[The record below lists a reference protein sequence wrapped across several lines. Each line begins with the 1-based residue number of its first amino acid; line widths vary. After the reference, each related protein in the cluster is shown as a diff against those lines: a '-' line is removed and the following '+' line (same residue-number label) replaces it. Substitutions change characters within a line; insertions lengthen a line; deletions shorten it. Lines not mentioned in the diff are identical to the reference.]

1 MTDQTRKRLRCAVYT
16 RKSTEDGLEQDF
28 NSLDAQREA
37 CNAYVASQRHE
48 GWEPVPDL
56 YDDGGFSGGTMER
69 PALKQLLAEIEVGR
83 VDIIVVYKVDRL
95 TRSLA
100 DFARIV
106 DILDRKGAS
115 FVSVTQ
121 SFNTTS
127 SMGRLTLNV
136 LLSFAQF
143 EREVTGER
151 IRDKIAASKARGMWM
166 GGPVPLGYDVSERRL
181 VVNAGEAQVVRHL
194 FTRYAELGSIGNL
207 VDELAVQMYRTK
219 RRTYRDG
226 RIIGG
231 IAFGKGMLA
240 ILLKNRLYAGEVVHR
255 GICYPGQHDA
265 IIPAELFDR
274 VQAIFAVN
282 RRERLEGKRSKHP
295 SLLTGLLTDPAGRPM
310 GPVSTAKGS
319 RRYRYYVSRIEPGTD
334 QGEFARVAAGP
345 IEHMVTAMIDR
356 QLCRNMS
363 ASDMANPPSPS
374 DPAVVS
380 AIDQRRKLLGVGA
393 RVQVLRDRVIVT
405 LAGDVSA
412 NEGIDIQLEEPAQMI
427 SRGPEMKRAIAPD
440 PRSSQA
446 ILDPAL
452 LRLIAHAFAARRK
465 LVEGKV
471 EPTIDGYS
479 DEHIAKLVRLSWLA
493 PDIIN
498 SILDGHQPASLNGRR
513 LLRTSDL
520 PLSWPAQRRTLGFA

>member
-1 MTDQTRKRLRCAVYT
+1 MAEQPRKRLRCAVYT

-37 CNAYVASQRHE
+37 CTAYVASQRHE
-48 GWEPVPDL
+48 GWEAVPDL

-69 PALKQLLAEIEVGR
+69 PALKQLLGEIEAGR

-166 GGPVPLGYDVSERRL
+166 GGPAPLGYDVSERRL
-181 VVNAGEAQVVRHL
+181 VVNEGEAQVVRHL
-194 FTRYAELGSIGNL
+194 FIRYAELGSIGTL
-207 VDELAVQMYRTK
+207 IDELAIQGYRTK
-219 RRTYRDG
+219 LRTYRDG
-226 RIIGG
+226 RIVGG
-231 IAFGKGMLA
+231 VAFGKGMLA
-240 ILLKNRLYAGEVVHR
+240 ALLKNRLYAGEVVH
-255 GICYPGQHDA
+255 GDKCYPGQHDA
-265 IIPAELFDR
+265 IISPELFDR
-274 VQAIFAVN
+274 VQAMFAMN
-282 RRERLEGKRSKHP
+282 RRERLEGKRTKHP
-295 SLLTGLLTDPAGRPM
+295 SLLTGLLTDPDGRTM

-319 RRYRYYVSRIEPGTD
+319 RRYRYYVSRTEPGSD
-334 QGEFARVAAGP
+334 QSEVARVAAGP
-345 IEHMVTAMIDR
+345 IEQLVTTMIDR
-356 QLCRNMS
+356 HLCRSVS
-363 ASDMANPPSPS
+363 ASELISPPSPS
-374 DPAVVS
+374 NPAWFP
-380 AIDQRRKLLGVGA
+380 AIDQRRKLLGVRA
-393 RVQVLRDRVIVT
+393 HIQVLRDRVVVT
-405 LAGDVSA
+405 LAGDPSTDD
-412 NEGIDIQLEEPAQMI
+412 GSDIQLEEPAKLI
-427 SRGPEMKRAIAPD
+427 TSGPEMKRAIAPD
-440 PRSSQA
+440 ARSSQGN
-446 ILDPAL
+446 LDPAL

-471 EPTIDGYS
+471 EPTINGYS
-479 DEHIAKLVRLSWLA
+479 DEHVSKLVRLSWLA
-493 PDIIN
+493 PDII
-498 SILDGHQPASLNGRR
+498 SAILDGHQTAGLNGRR
-513 LLRTSDL
+513 LLRTCDL
-520 PLSWPAQRRTLGFA
+520 PLAWSAQRRALGFA

>member
-1 MTDQTRKRLRCAVYT
+1 MTDQPRKRLRCAVYT
-16 RKSTEDGLEQDF
+16 RKSTEDGLERDF

-37 CNAYVASQRHE
+37 CTAYVASQRHE
-48 GWEPVPDL
+48 GWEPVPDF

-69 PALKQLLAEIEVGR
+69 PALKQLLAEIEAGR

-106 DILDRKGAS
+106 DILDHRGAS

-166 GGPVPLGYDVSERRL
+166 GGPAPLGYDVSERRL
-181 VVNAGEAQVVRHL
+181 VVNEGEADVVRHL
-194 FTRYAELGSIGNL
+194 FTRYAELASIGTL
-207 VDELAVQMYRTK
+207 IDELAAGNYQTK
-219 RRTYRDG
+219 QRTYRDG
-226 RIIGG
+226 RTVGG
-231 IAFGKGMLA
+231 IAFGKGMVA
-240 ILLKNRLYAGEVVHR
+240 ALLKNRLYAGEVVHR
-255 GICYPGQHDA
+255 GKSYPGQHDA
-265 IIPAELFDR
+265 IISLGLFDR
-274 VQAIFAVN
+274 VQAVFATN

-295 SLLTGLLTDPAGRPM
+295 SLLTGLLTDPVGRPM
-310 GPVSTAKGS
+310 GPVHTAKGS
-319 RRYRYYVSRIEPGTD
+319 RRYRYYVSRTEPGSD
-334 QGEFARVAAGP
+334 QGEVTRVAAGP
-345 IEHMVTAMIDR
+345 IEHLVTVMIER
-356 QLCRNMS
+356 HMSRSVS
-363 ASDMANPPSPS
+363 ASDLVSPPSLSSIPFL
-374 DPAVVS
+374 P
-380 AIDQRRKLLGVGA
+380 AIDQRRKLLGLRT
-393 RVQVLRDRVIVT
+393 RVQVLRDRVVVT
-405 LAGDVSA
+405 LTGDPSA
-412 NEGIDIQLEEPAQMI
+412 DEGTDIQLEVPARLI
-427 SRGPEMKRAIAPD
+427 SSGPETKRAIAPD

-446 ILDPAL
+446 SLDPAL

-465 LVEGKV
+465 LVEGRV
-471 EPTIDGYS
+471 EPTVDGYS

-498 SILDGHQPASLNGRR
+498 SILDGHQPATLNGRR

-520 PLSWPAQRRTLGFA
+520 PLSWSAQRVVLGFV

>member
-1 MTDQTRKRLRCAVYT
+1 VNDQPRKRLRCAVYT

-37 CNAYVASQRHE
+37 CSAYIASQRHE
-48 GWEPVPDL
+48 GWEAVPDF

-69 PALKQLLAEIEVGR
+69 PALKQLLAQIEAGR

-166 GGPVPLGYDVSERRL
+166 GGPAPLGYDVSERRL
-181 VVNAGEAQVVRHL
+181 MVNAGEAQVVRHL
-194 FTRYAELGSIGNL
+194 FARYAELGSIGTL
-207 VDELAVQMYRTK
+207 VDELAIQGYRTK
-219 RRTYRDG
+219 LRPYRDG
-226 RIIGG
+226 RTVGG
-231 IAFGKGMLA
+231 IAFGKGMVA
-240 ILLKNRLYAGEVVHR
+240 ALLKSRLYAGEVVHR
-255 GICYPGQHDA
+255 GKCYPGQHDA
-265 IIPAELFDR
+265 IIPPELFDR
-274 VQAIFAVN
+274 VQAMFTSN

-295 SLLTGLLTDPAGRPM
+295 SLLTGLLTDPTGRPM
-310 GPVSTAKGS
+310 GPVHTAKGS
-319 RRYRYYVSRIEPGTD
+319 RRYRYYVTRTEPGSD
-334 QGEFARVAAGP
+334 QGEVVRVAAGP
-345 IEHMVTAMIDR
+345 IEQLVAAMIDR
-356 QLCRNMS
+356 HLCRS
-363 ASDMANPPSPS
+363 VLADELVSPQTPSNPSVLP
-374 DPAVVS
+374 
-380 AIDQRRKLLGVGA
+380 AIDQRRKLLGVRA
-393 RVQVLRDRVIVT
+393 RVQILRDRVVVT
-405 LAGDVSA
+405 LAGDPSVD
-412 NEGIDIQLEEPAQMI
+412 EGAEIQLEEPAQLI
-427 SRGPEMKRAIAPD
+427 SSGPEIKRAIAPD
-440 PRSSQA
+440 SRSSQA
-446 ILDPAL
+446 NLDPAL

-465 LVEGKV
+465 LVEGQV
-471 EPTIDGYS
+471 EPIIKDYS

-493 PDIIN
+493 PDII
-498 SILDGHQPASLNGRR
+498 SAILDGHQPASLNGRR

-520 PLSWPAQRRTLGFA
+520 PLSWSAQRRALGFA